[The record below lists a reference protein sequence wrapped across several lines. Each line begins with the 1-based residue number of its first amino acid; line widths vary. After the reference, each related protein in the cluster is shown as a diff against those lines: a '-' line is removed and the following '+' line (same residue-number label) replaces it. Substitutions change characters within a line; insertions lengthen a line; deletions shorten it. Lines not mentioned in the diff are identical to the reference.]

1 MVSSHVRALM
11 ADHLAD
17 VISTDKHTVKPWFN
31 GKVDFSPPVNDFASQ
46 GFPLTGGRL
55 EYLDGKRV
63 AVLVYGRQKHII
75 DVYVSPSSETFG
87 VSEGSINGYNTLHW
101 AGNQF
106 EFWAVSDLNTAE
118 LNQFVALVQ
127 NGAK

>member
-1 MVSSHVRALM
+1 M

-31 GKVDFSPPVNDFASQ
+31 GKVDFSPPVNDFATQ
-46 GFPLTGGRL
+46 GFPLVGGRL
-55 EYLDGKRV
+55 EYMDGKRV

-87 VSEGSINGYNTLHW
+87 VSEGSIKGYNTLHW

-106 EFWAVSDLNTAE
+106 EFWAVSDLNTAD
-118 LNQFVALVQ
+118 LRQFVGLVQ
-127 NGAK
+127 SATRQ